1 MNLEEV
7 IDLQELTVEAPELKE
22 LQVVDCF
29 TPPGARQLP
38 PPVMSITARGLVVL
52 DWKDSIT
59 QDAIGHQLPHL
70 RHWEPSYSLSMEM
83 MTLIVTTV
91 IVV

>member
-29 TPPGARQLP
+29 TPLGARQLP
-38 PPVMSITARGLVVL
+38 LPVISLTAPGLVVL

-59 QDAIGHQLPHL
+59 QDAIDFGHQLPHL
-70 RHWEPSYSLSMEM
+70 RSGVLWWQHG
-83 MTLIVTTV
+83 
-91 IVV
+91 